1 MINMF
6 KRFVCIIAVCGFVFP
21 CSAEEMSLE
30 DTIAEV
36 NDSVVGIVA
45 DAGETQA
52 LGAGIIL
59 SDDGYVVTNAHVAEN
74 TDKITVITTDNEEY
88 PAELIGLDDKT
99 DIALL
104 KVENPL
110 NFKPAQFADS
120 DLVRTGN
127 SVFAIGNP
135 FGLGNSVSAGIISAK
150 ERDIEKGPY
159 DNFLQ
164 TDTTIN
170 QGNSGGPLFNTD
182 GEVVGMNTAIFS
194 TDGNNMGVG
203 FSTPS
208 NVVRWVVD
216 ELKANGNVVRG
227 WLGVGLKKIR
237 IEGDDTKHK
246 LAVASMSENSPA
258 ADAGMKVGDILLKVG
273 DLDLSNPRLFS
284 LQISQTK
291 PETKLPVSILRDGQ
305 IVYLEVTIAT
315 MPQDKKNEAKK
326 AKSGEFESSYQHK
339 FGTYFEALEMS
350 LSYDEENQEMIVES
364 VDEQSDAAHKGIS
377 VGDKFKSVDN
387 RQIFGLEDLTAKLDE
402 AREKGQVVLQFMN
415 DDGIDTITLKLKD
428 NQ

>member
-1 MINMF
+1 MIKMF
-6 KRFVCIIAVCGFVFP
+6 KKIVCITAVCALSLP

-36 NDSVVGIVA
+36 NDSVVGVVA
-45 DAGETQA
+45 DGSDTQV

-59 SDDGYVVTNAHVAEN
+59 SADGYVVTNAHVAQN
-74 TDKITVITTDNEEY
+74 TGKITVITADDEEY
-88 PAELIGLDDKT
+88 SAKLIGLDEKT

-104 KVENPL
+104 KADNPID
-110 NFKPAQFADS
+110 FKPAQFADS

-135 FGLGNSVSAGIISAK
+135 FGLGNSVSLGIISAK

-164 TDTTIN
+164 TDTAIN

-208 NVVRWVVD
+208 NIVRWVAD
-216 ELKANGNVVRG
+216 ELKANGKVERG
-227 WLGVGLKKIR
+227 WLGIGLKKIR
-237 IEGDDTKHK
+237 MENDEQKSR
-246 LAVASMSENSPA
+246 LAIVSMSEDSSA
-258 ADAGMKVGDILLKVG
+258 AKAGMKVGDILLKVG

-284 LQISQTK
+284 LQISETK
-291 PETKLPVSILRDGQ
+291 PDTELAMNILRDGRP
-305 IVYLEVTIAT
+305 VELSVKVAS
-315 MPQDKKNEAKK
+315 MPENKKETKDDTPPEPEA
-326 AKSGEFESSYQHK
+326 AYQHK
-339 FGTYFEALEMS
+339 PGSDFDMLEMN
-350 LSYDEENQEMIVES
+350 LSYDENSHEVTIEY
-364 VDEQSDAAHKGIS
+364 VDDMSEAAKQG
-377 VGDKFKSVDN
+377 VRTGDKFKSIDG
-387 RQIFGLEDLTAKLDE
+387 RKIFGLEDLRAKLEE
-402 AREKGQVVLQFMN
+402 AQDKGQVELQIIG
-415 DDGIDTITLKLKD
+415 DDRDYPVTIKLKD
-428 NQ
+428 K